1 MNKTSTLTTLDKS
14 IIKLWKSSDM
24 EKEMLICNCLAIREY
39 SLEEDVQSFID
50 NHPDITFMELDDFIT
65 SLCPPLEIVD
75 DDELDDED

>member
-14 IIKLWKSSDM
+14 IIKLWKSSDT

-39 SLEEDVQSFID
+39 GLEEDVQAFID
-50 NHPDITFMELDDFIT
+50 SHPDVTFMELDDFIT

-75 DDELDDED
+75 DDELDEDE